1 MRPLIKCYG
10 SLSWNRRFSNFL
22 KNNGFKQLKTEQCL
36 FVKESNNLILGI
48 YVDDGILVGENLQ
61 EMEKLLKELKKKE
74 FQVTIEKDP
83 KLFIGMEID
92 RKEDG
97 LKLTQTNYGLNVLKR
112 YQMENSK
119 PTATPMQKSNNNV
132 INELKNT
139 NYPYRE
145 AVGSIL
151 YLSSKT
157 RPDLAYGVGYVSRYV
172 ENPTEEKIINIK
184 RILRYLNGTV
194 NQGIKYKT
202 DADEDL
208 IEAYTD
214 SDFAGDPETIM

>member
-1 MRPLIKCYG
+1 M
-10 SLSWNRRFSNFL
+10 
-22 KNNGFKQLKTEQCL
+22 

-61 EMEKLLKELKKKE
+61 EMEKLLKELKKE

-157 RPDLAYGVGYVSRYV
+157 RPDLAYLWSWICQSLCRKSY
-172 ENPTEEKIINIK
+172 
-184 RILRYLNGTV
+184 
-194 NQGIKYKT
+194 
-202 DADEDL
+202 
-208 IEAYTD
+208 
-214 SDFAGDPETIM
+214 